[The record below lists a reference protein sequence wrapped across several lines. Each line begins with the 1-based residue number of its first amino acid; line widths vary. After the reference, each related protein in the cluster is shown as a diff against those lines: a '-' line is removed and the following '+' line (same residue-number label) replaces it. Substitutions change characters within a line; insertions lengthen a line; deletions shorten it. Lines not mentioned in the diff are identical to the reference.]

1 MVLRRIEVGHLV
13 ARAAFDDDVAQ
24 RFAPLPDGA
33 GMHGVEIQFGNL
45 RKRIHTGVFDA
56 DGRQSHGDRERPH
69 VGREGQ
75 HGLLVPQQ
83 LHVGERLREA
93 GREEYILI
101 GHPPLRATHA
111 GQLVG
116 SRPAEFAQVDLLL
129 GDRMQQIDDHPPGTF
144 ARKGIAVYART
155 GRGGQFDP
163 DIHVGQR
170 HGVVAARS
178 PLVVMRKEIGLQDTL
193 AVVDHDFARG
203 RMKQN
208 VRKVGASRTAQVR
221 MRKAVDRRV
230 AVMVAGAGVPV
241 AGTGVGTQLHHA
253 ERRGGARI
261 GMTVESGA
269 DERVHIIDGI
279 GGPRRTAKGREGQQQ
294 NGKFFGHNSSR

>member
-1 MVLRRIEVGHLV
+1 M
-13 ARAAFDDDVAQ
+13 
-24 RFAPLPDGA
+24 
-33 GMHGVEIQFGNL
+33 
-45 RKRIHTGVFDA
+45 
-56 DGRQSHGDRERPH
+56 
-69 VGREGQ
+69 
-75 HGLLVPQQ
+75 
-83 LHVGERLREA
+83 
-93 GREEYILI
+93 
-101 GHPPLRATHA
+101 A

-203 RMKQN
+203 RMEQN